1 MRRKFVR
8 AIKAGTGRKKS
19 NWLLLLALIIG
30 TLIGTTAAEII
41 GVFFTDKASIIHQLF
56 IEGITPELAPR
67 EINLHI
73 LSFTFGISTRLTLLT
88 LLGALIALYIHSRSE

>member
-1 MRRKFVR
+1 MYRRLVR
-8 AIKAGTGRKKS
+8 ATKAKTGRKNN
-19 NWLLLLALIIG
+19 NWFLLLALIIG
-30 TLIGTTAAEII
+30 TLIGTTAGEII

-73 LSFTFGISTRLTLLT
+73 LNFTFGISTRLTLST
-88 LLGALIALYIHSRSE
+88 LVGALIALYIHTRSK